1 MASRDSGSE
10 NPFYEFLLAMEQLR
24 LFFAGNGFNADQQTA
39 IAQAFTRQE
48 LTKGSFYLCEGQI
61 SQQLGFVEQGL
72 FQYFC
77 TRDGEEITTYTT
89 GSGGFL
95 VSLSSFL
102 KQRPARESIRALT
115 DSIIWV
121 IHKSSF
127 DQLRREVTSFESFY
141 VGILEEQIS
150 CIDQSRFNLLT
161 LTAEERYQRLIA
173 EEPHLLQDVPL
184 HHLASILGVTPRHLS
199 RIRGQIR

>member
-1 MASRDSGSE
+1 ME
-10 NPFYEFLLAMEQLR
+10 NLR
-24 LFFAGNGFNADQQTA
+24 LFFSGFGFTREQQTV
-39 IAQAFTRQE
+39 IAQAFTRRE
-48 LTKGSFYLCEGQI
+48 LTKGDFYLRE
-61 SQQLGFVEQGL
+61 SQVSQLLGFVEHGL

-77 TRDGEEITTYTT
+77 LRDGEEITTYTA
-89 GSGGFL
+89 GSGGFV

-121 IHKSSF
+121 IQKPAF
-127 DQLRREVTSFESFY
+127 DQLRRELPAFESFY
-141 VGILEEQIS
+141 IGILEEQIN

-161 LTAEERYQRLIA
+161 LTAEERYQKLMA
-173 EEPHLLQDVPL
+173 EEPRLLQEVPL
-184 HHLASILGVTPRHLS
+184 QHLASILGVTPRHLS